1 MVMVQTYR
9 ADTAVS
15 PYIPTIPTTNA
26 LASID
31 THSIFRSR
39 PVTITY
45 PILLHLER
53 KERAVLLLLD
63 NKRTLHDIA
72 RLTHRTD
79 LEVAHILARLLRRG
93 LIDYPAELFNMR

>member
-1 MVMVQTYR
+1 MVIVQTYR
-9 ADTAVS
+9 VDAAVS
-15 PYIPTIPTTNA
+15 PYIPAIPTTDA

-31 THSIFRSR
+31 THSVFRSR
-39 PVTITY
+39 SVAMTY
-45 PILLHLER
+45 PILFHLER

-93 LIDYPAELFNMR
+93 LIDYPADVLTMR